1 MLLEQELL
9 SSYQGILV
17 SVDYQ
22 QRLEKIARKYTR
34 ETGLSWEDAFQAAY
48 LKVLSALQSAKFRE
62 GSLEQFYSWAVAVA
76 RCVIIDFVR
85 KENLRKCQSLDDN
98 IPGTDMSLLDTIPDD
113 FSTLD
118 VTERADLIV
127 KALESISQLDKCY
140 PHRNYLK
147 LWQGKVDGKTQT
159 QIAAELRI
167 SQGEVS
173 KRWQELL
180 GRIAELLGL
189 LEIKDVKEKQLETR
203 QQKTAYKRSTKQW

>member
-34 ETGLSWEDAFQAAY
+34 GTGLSWEDAFQTAY
-48 LKVLSALQSAKFRE
+48 LKVFSALQAGKFRE
-62 GSLEQFYSWAVAVA
+62 GSLEQFYPWAVAVA

-85 KENLRKCQSLDDN
+85 KESLRKSQSLDDN
-98 IPGTDMSLLDTIPDD
+98 IPGTDMSLLDTIPDE

-118 VTERADLIV
+118 ATERADLIV
-127 KALESISQLDKCY
+127 KALESIYQLDKCY

-180 GRIAELLGL
+180 GRITELLGL
-189 LEIKDVKEKQLETR
+189 LEIKDVKEKQLEAR

>member
-9 SSYQGILV
+9 SSYEETLINL
-17 SVDYQ
+17 DYR

-34 ETGLSWEDAFQAAY
+34 GTGLSWEDAYQIAY
-48 LKVLSALQSAKFRE
+48 LKIFVAFQAGKFRQ
-62 GSLEQFYSWAVAVA
+62 GNREQFYYWAVAVA

-85 KENLRKCQSLDDN
+85 KESLRKCQSLDDN
-98 IPGTDMSLLDTIPDD
+98 IPGTDISLLDTIPDE
-113 FSTLD
+113 FSSLD
-118 VTERADLIV
+118 AIERADLIV
-127 KALESISQLDKCY
+127 KTLESIYQLDKSY

-159 QIAAELRI
+159 QIAAELSI

-173 KRWQELL
+173 KRWQELS

-189 LEIKDVKEKQLETR
+189 LELQEMKDNLQKIR
-203 QQKTAYKRSTKQW
+203 QKKTAYNRSTKQW

>member
-9 SSYQGILV
+9 SSYEETLIRL
-17 SVDYQ
+17 DYR

-34 ETGLSWEDAFQAAY
+34 GTGLSWEDASQIAY
-48 LKVLSALQSAKFRE
+48 LKVFVAFQAGKFRQ
-62 GSLEQFYSWAVAVA
+62 GTVEQFYYWAVAVA

-85 KENLRKCQSLDDN
+85 KESLRKCQSLDDN
-98 IPGTDMSLLDTIPDD
+98 IPGTDMSLLDTISDE

-118 VTERADLIV
+118 AIERADLIM
-127 KALESISQLDKCY
+127 KTLESIYQLDKYY

-147 LWQGKVDGKTQT
+147 LWQAKVDSKTQT
-159 QIAAELRI
+159 QIATELRI

-180 GRIAELLGL
+180 GRIAESLGL
-189 LEIKDVKEKQLETR
+189 VEIKDIKKKLQKTR
-203 QQKTAYKRSTKQW
+203 QQKTADIRSTKQW

>member
-1 MLLEQELL
+1 MLLEQKLL

-34 ETGLSWEDAFQAAY
+34 GTGLSWEDAFQTAY
-48 LKVLSALQSAKFRE
+48 LKVFSALQAGKFRE
-62 GSLEQFYSWAVAVA
+62 GDVEQFYYWAVAVA
-76 RCVIIDFVR
+76 RCVIIDFIR
-85 KENLRKCQSLDDN
+85 KESLRKSQSLDDN
-98 IPGTDMSLLDTIPDD
+98 IPGTDMSLLDTIPDE

-118 VTERADLIV
+118 ATERADLIV
-127 KALESISQLDKCY
+127 KALESIYQLDKCY

-147 LWQGKVDGKTQT
+147 LWQGKVDGKTQN

-180 GRIAELLGL
+180 GRITELLGL
-189 LEIKDVKEKQLETR
+189 LEIKDVKDKQLEAR

>member
-1 MLLEQELL
+1 MLLEQESL
-9 SSYQGILV
+9 SSYQAILI
-17 SVDYQ
+17 SSNYR

-34 ETGLSWEDAFQAAY
+34 GTSLYWEDAVQIAHLKVFLAFQAG
-48 LKVLSALQSAKFRE
+48 KFRQ
-62 GSLEQFYSWAVAVA
+62 GNVEQFYYWAVAVA
-76 RCVIIDFVR
+76 RCVIIDSVR
-85 KENLRKCQSLDDN
+85 KESLRKYQSLDDN
-98 IPGTDMSLLDTIPDD
+98 IPGTDMSLLDTIPDE

-118 VTERADLIV
+118 AIERGDLILQ
-127 KALESISQLDKCY
+127 ALESIYQLDKSY

-159 QIAAELRI
+159 QIAAELKI

-189 LEIKDVKEKQLETR
+189 LEIKDMKNKLQKIH
-203 QQKTAYKRSTKQW
+203 QQKMADNRSTKQW